1 MDDRRAGPAT
11 IYDVARLADVSSA
24 TVSRV
29 MRGTGP
35 VAPSTRTRVLDAMTE
50 LAFVPSR
57 LGVSLAEGRHV
68 ANGIVFP
75 SLSGPY
81 FAEVV
86 LGYEEAAGLGE
97 RPVILVSTKGRPA
110 ARARVLDLASRVDG
124 LVVLGRTVTD
134 EVVAEVV
141 RSGLPVVTLARRP
154 VAGTDSVTAD
164 NLGSAGAL
172 GRHLLAHGHRRIVR
186 LGDAATSPDVA
197 ERWAGLE
204 VAFEGADDPAGVDV
218 TDVAVDGYDIEA
230 GRAEGRRLLAGPLPD
245 VVVAGNDEL
254 ALGVLEAAREAGVRV
269 PDDLA
274 VTGWDDVMAA
284 RWAGLTT
291 VRQPMRELGA
301 AAARLLEAR
310 IAGTLAGPRAM
321 NLPTEVVIRT
331 SCGCPDRGGQ
341 L

>member
-1 MDDRRAGPAT
+1 MNDRARPAT
-11 IYDVARLADVSSA
+11 IYDVARRAAVSSA

-29 MRGTGP
+29 MRGTAP
-35 VAPSTRTRVLDAMTE
+35 VATSTRERVVSAMTE

-86 LGYEEAAGLGE
+86 LGYEEEAGVLE
-97 RPVILVSTKGRPA
+97 RPVILVSTRGRTA
-110 ARARVLDLASRVDG
+110 ARTRVLDLASRVDG

-134 EVVAEVV
+134 DVVAEVV
-141 RSGLPVVTLARRP
+141 CSGLPVVTLARTP
-154 VAGTDSVTAD
+154 VDGADSVNAD
-164 NLGSAGAL
+164 NVASAHDLAL
-172 GRHLLAHGHRRIVR
+172 HLLEHGHRRVVR
-186 LGDAATSPDVA
+186 VGDPLGSPDVA
-197 ERWAGLE
+197 ERWRGLE
-204 VAFEGADDPAGVDV
+204 DVLTSHDVVDLV
-218 TDVAVDGYDIEA
+218 SDGFDVEA
-230 GRAEGRRLLAGPLPD
+230 GQRAGRRLLSGPLPD

-254 ALGVLEAAREAGVRV
+254 ALGVLDAAAEAGVRV
-269 PDDLA
+269 PLDLA

-301 AAARLLEAR
+301 TAARLLEGR
-310 IAGTLAGPRAM
+310 IGGGPVGPRTTT
-321 NLPTEVVIRT
+321 LPTELVTRT
-331 SCGCPDRGGQ
+331 SCGCPDRGG
-341 L
+341 LL

>member
-1 MDDRRAGPAT
+1 MEDRRVRAAT
-11 IYDVARLADVSSA
+11 IYDVARRAEVSSA

-29 MRGTGP
+29 MRGTAP
-35 VAPSTRTRVLDAMTE
+35 VAASTRQRVLGAMTE

-86 LGYEEAAGLGE
+86 LGYEEEAGVLE
-97 RPVILVSTKGRPA
+97 RPVILVSTQGRTA

-134 EVVAEVV
+134 DVVAEVV
-141 RSGLPVVTLARRP
+141 RSGLPVVTLARTP
-154 VAGTDSVTAD
+154 VAGADGVTAD
-164 NLGSAGAL
+164 NSGSAEVL
-172 GRHLLAHGHRRIVR
+172 GRHLLGHGHRRVVR
-186 LGDAATSPDVA
+186 VGDPVGSPDVA
-197 ERWAGLE
+197 ERWAGLDA
-204 VAFEGADDPAGVDV
+204 VLGTAGVDI
-218 TDVAVDGYDIEA
+218 TDLVSNGYDVEA
-230 GRAEGRRLLAGPLPD
+230 GRRAGEQLLAGALPD
-245 VVVAGNDEL
+245 VVIAGNDEL
-254 ALGVLEAAREAGVRV
+254 ALGILDAAAEAGVRV
-269 PDDLA
+269 PVGLA
-274 VTGWDDVMAA
+274 VTGWDDIMAA

-301 AAARLLEAR
+301 TAARLLEGR
-310 IAGTLAGPRAM
+310 IDGGPVGPRAVT
-321 NLPTEVVIRT
+321 LPTELVTRT

>member
-1 MDDRRAGPAT
+1 
-11 IYDVARLADVSSA
+11 
-24 TVSRV
+24 

-35 VAPSTRTRVLDAMTE
+35 VAAPTRAKVLGAMTE

-86 LGYEEAAGLGE
+86 LGYEEAAGAAQ
-97 RPVILVSTKGRPA
+97 RPVILISTNGRTA
-110 ARARVLDLASRVDG
+110 ARSRVLDLASRVDG

-134 EVVAEVV
+134 EVVTEVV

-154 VAGTDSVTAD
+154 VPGADSVTAG
-164 NLGSAGAL
+164 NRASAQAL
-172 GRHLLAHGHRRIVR
+172 GRHLLDHGHRRIVR
-186 LGDAATSPDVA
+186 LGDAAGSPDVT
-197 ERWAGLE
+197 ERWAGVQAALE
-204 VAFEGADDPAGVDV
+204 AAPDPGAIDV
-218 TDVAVDGYDIEA
+218 TDVTADGFDVEA
-230 GRAEGRRLLAGPLPD
+230 GRAAGRRLLASALPD
-245 VVVAGNDEL
+245 VVVAANDEL
-254 ALGVLEAAREAGVRV
+254 ALGVLEAAQDAAVRV

-274 VTGWDDVMAA
+274 LTGWDDVMAA

-301 AAARLLEAR
+301 TAARLLEAR
-310 IAGTLAGPRAM
+310 IAGTLAGSRAED
-321 NLPTEVVIRT
+321 LPTELVIRA
-331 SCGCPDRGGQ
+331 SCGCDDRGGQ

>member
-1 MDDRRAGPAT
+1 MEDRRPRAAT
-11 IYDVARLADVSSA
+11 IYDVASRASVSSA

-29 MRGTGP
+29 MRGTAP
-35 VAPSTRTRVLDAMTE
+35 VTASTRERVLSAMTE

-57 LGVSLAEGRHV
+57 LGVSLAVGRHV

-86 LGYEEAAGLGE
+86 LGYEEEAGALE
-97 RPVILVSTKGRPA
+97 RPVILVSTLGRTA

-134 EVVAEVV
+134 DVVTEVV
-141 RSGLPVVTLARRP
+141 RSGLPVVTLARTP
-154 VAGTDSVTAD
+154 IAGADSINAD
-164 NLGSAGAL
+164 NVLSAQAL
-172 GRHLLAHGHRRIVR
+172 GRHLLTHGHRRIVR
-186 LGDAATSPDVA
+186 VGDPVGSPDLA
-197 ERWAGLE
+197 ERWAGLDA
-204 VAFEGADDPAGVDV
+204 VLGSADVVDHVSEGFDV
-218 TDVAVDGYDIEA
+218 EA
-230 GRAEGRRLLAGPLPD
+230 GQRAGRRLLAGALPD

-254 ALGVLEAAREAGVRV
+254 ALGVMDAAAQAGVRV
-269 PDDLA
+269 PHDLA

-301 AAARLLEAR
+301 TAARLLEGR
-310 IAGTLAGPRAM
+310 IGGRPAGPRETTT
-321 NLPTEVVIRT
+321 LPTELVTRT

>member
-1 MDDRRAGPAT
+1 MELQRTRAAT
-11 IYDVARLADVSSA
+11 IYDVARLAQVSSA

-29 MRGTGP
+29 MRGTAP
-35 VAPSTRTRVLDAMTE
+35 VAASTRERVVTAMNE

-86 LGYEEAAGLGE
+86 LGYEEQAGVLE
-97 RPVILVSTKGRPA
+97 RPVILVSTRGRTA

-134 EVVAEVV
+134 DVVAELV
-141 RSGLPVVTLARRP
+141 RSGLPVVTLARAP
-154 VAGTDSVTAD
+154 VEGADSVNAD
-164 NLGSAGAL
+164 NADGARAL
-172 GRHLLAHGHRRIVR
+172 GRHLVAHGWTRFLRV
-186 LGDAATSPDVA
+186 GDAAGSPDVA
-197 ERWAGLE
+197 ERWAGLDA
-204 VAFEGADDPAGVDV
+204 VLGDQDV
-218 TDVAVDGYDIEA
+218 TDLVSDGFDVEA
-230 GRAEGRRLLAGPLPD
+230 GRRAGRRLLAGARPD

-254 ALGVLEAAREAGVRV
+254 ALGVLDAAAEAGVRV

-301 AAARLLEAR
+301 TAARLLEGR
-310 IAGTLAGPRAM
+310 IGGGAVGPRTTT
-321 NLPTEVVIRT
+321 LPTELVTRT
-331 SCGCPDRGGQ
+331 SCGFHDRGGQ

>member
-1 MDDRRAGPAT
+1 MDGRRARAAT
-11 IYDVARLADVSSA
+11 IYDVARRAEVSSA

-29 MRGTGP
+29 MRGTAP
-35 VAPSTRTRVLDAMTE
+35 VAASTRERVVSAMTE

-86 LGYEEAAGLGE
+86 LGYEEEAGALE
-97 RPVILVSTKGRPA
+97 RPVILVSTRGRTA

-134 EVVAEVV
+134 DVVTEVV
-141 RSGLPVVTLARRP
+141 RSGLPVVTLARTP
-154 VAGTDSVTAD
+154 VEGADSVNAD
-164 NLGSAGAL
+164 NTESARAL
-172 GRHLLAHGHRRIVR
+172 GRHLLGHGHLRVVR
-186 LGDAATSPDVA
+186 VGDPAGSPDVA
-197 ERWAGLE
+197 QRWAGLNT
-204 VAFEGADDPAGVDV
+204 VLGGADV
-218 TDVAVDGYDIEA
+218 TDLPSDGFDVAA
-230 GRAEGRRLLAGPLPD
+230 GRRAGLQLLAGALPD

-254 ALGVLEAAREAGVRV
+254 ALGILDAAAEAGVGV

-301 AAARLLEAR
+301 TAARLLEGR
-310 IAGTLAGPRAM
+310 IGGRPVGPRTLT
-321 NLPTEVVIRT
+321 LPTELVTRT
-331 SCGCPDRGGQ
+331 SCGCHDRGGQ

>member
-1 MDDRRAGPAT
+1 MDRRARPAT
-11 IYDVARLADVSSA
+11 IYDVARRAEVSSA

-29 MRGTGP
+29 MRGTAP
-35 VAPSTRTRVLDAMTE
+35 VAATTRERVMSAMTD

-86 LGYEEAAGLGE
+86 LGYEEEAGHLE
-97 RPVILVSTKGRPA
+97 RPVILVSTRGRTA

-134 EVVAEVV
+134 EVVGEVV
-141 RSGLPVVTLARRP
+141 RSGLPVVTLARTP
-154 VAGTDSVTAD
+154 VPGADSVTAD
-164 NLGSAGAL
+164 NAGTAGVLGQ
-172 GRHLLAHGHRRIVR
+172 HLLEHGHRRVVR
-186 LGDAATSPDVA
+186 VGDPVGSPDVA
-197 ERWAGLE
+197 ERWAGLDR
-204 VAFEGADDPAGVDV
+204 VLADVDV
-218 TDVAVDGYDIEA
+218 FEHVSEGFDVEA
-230 GRAEGRRLLAGPLPD
+230 GRRAGRQLLAGALPD
-245 VVVAGNDEL
+245 VVVASNDEL
-254 ALGVLEAAREAGVRV
+254 ALGVLDAATEAGVRV
-269 PDDLA
+269 PHDLA

-301 AAARLLEAR
+301 TAARLLEGR
-310 IAGTLAGPRAM
+310 IGGGPVGPRTPT
-321 NLPTEVVIRT
+321 LPTELVTRT
-331 SCGCPDRGGQ
+331 SCGCPDRGGLQ
-341 L
+341 